1 MNSHQYDDII
11 NLPHHISKNRP
22 QMSLRDRAAQ
32 FAPFAALTGY
42 DEAVRETAR
51 LTDRKEEL
59 SDEDIALLNQQI
71 QLLIENI
78 KSHPQVKITYFVPD
92 ERKDGGRYETITATV
107 RRIDTFEK
115 LIVFDDKTKL
125 SIDQIS
131 NIQIL

>member
-11 NLPHHISKNRP
+11 NLPHHISKSRP

-51 LTDRKEEL
+51 LTDKKQEL
-59 SDEDIALLNQQI
+59 GDEDIALLNQQI

-78 KSHPQVKITYFVPD
+78 KYHPQVKITFFIPD
-92 ERKDGGRYETITATV
+92 EKKDGGRYETITATV

-115 LIVFDDKTKL
+115 HIVFDDKTKL